1 MNVSV
6 ICINISFFHGAVATV
21 REKHL
26 FQEDKVST
34 MRLVLSRIARL
45 DGARFF
51 QVVLSCWFL
60 GCLFGVSVLAD
71 NGYTQGSPL
80 GAPDWLL
87 QRLDTSLSPD
97 FYKPSNTSTTEVIIP
112 SVSSYLTAGNNLLIA
127 GSYSDAKHDFES
139 AIGLKPD
146 SYEAWLGRG
155 MALEGL
161 KRYQTAIDSYEKAI
175 SLSESETGAWVAY
188 AGKGRVLIHLQKYQD
203 ASDALETA
211 IDEFNQSGSLDIEDL
226 IHMYEKLASAQELLG
241 NTSAA
246 KEASKRAEDLNKTME
261 KTEP

>member
-1 MNVSV
+1 MNPV
-6 ICINISFFHGAVATV
+6 ITG
-21 REKHL
+21 KHL
-26 FQEDKVST
+26 FHEDKVST
-34 MRLVLSRIARL
+34 MRSVLSCIARL
-45 DGARFF
+45 NGAKFF
-51 QVVLSCWFL
+51 QAFFCCFIGFLIVAPVV
-60 GCLFGVSVLAD
+60 GD
-71 NGYTQGSPL
+71 DGYTQGSPL

-87 QRLDTSLSPD
+87 QRLDTSIAPD
-97 FYKPSNTSTTEVIIP
+97 FYTPSNKSTTEVIIP

-155 MALEGL
+155 MALEGM

-188 AGKGRVLIHLQKYQD
+188 AGKGRVLIHLQKYED
-203 ASDALETA
+203 AVKAFETA
-211 IDEFNQSGSLDIEDL
+211 IDEFSRSGSLDIEDL
-226 IHMYEKLASAQELLG
+226 VHMYEKLASAQEMLG

-246 KEASKRAEDLNKTME
+246 EDAARKAEDLKSTIGNT
-261 KTEP
+261 TA